1 MSAGNFNWFLHT
13 MLFLHTERI
22 LKKQLEKQR
31 KKNAGD
37 DDDDDDDDDSDGVDE
52 TDD

>member
-1 MSAGNFNWFLHT
+1 

-37 DDDDDDDDDSDGVDE
+37 DGDDDDDDSDGVDE
-52 TDD
+52 TEDWLLCLTV